1 MSNITEITLTTAQYK
16 GLQYVAA
23 DPQEWAENAVT
34 ERARLAVDEIVR
46 LVTDY
51 CLDNDIA
58 LPANREAMVNYAYD
72 NDLIQTA
79 ANANAAAD
87 SATPPA

>member
-1 MSNITEITLTTAQYK
+1 MSNITEITLTTTQYK
-16 GLQYVAA
+16 GLQYIAA
-23 DPQEWAENAVT
+23 DPQDWAENVIT

-51 CLDNDIA
+51 CLDNDIT

-72 NDLIQTA
+72 NDLIETA
-79 ANANAAAD
+79 AERNNA
-87 SATPPA
+87 